1 MIDPPSWGFFRI
13 PDDGEAGKTRDRLR
27 CQHPHI
33 TFDAQI
39 ALADGGRLLE
49 TAPQGLQMLYVN
61 DVTRSSG
68 HQKGLQM
75 LYGNDVTRSSGHQQG
90 LQILYVRTLTRFA

>member
-1 MIDPPSWGFFRI
+1 MVPTRCNEGGVWRSHGPELFWGAT
-13 PDDGEAGKTRDRLR
+13 GRDQVIVHNYNLI

-49 TAPQGLQMLYVN
+49 TAPQGLQMLY
-61 DVTRSSG
+61 
-68 HQKGLQM
+68 
-75 LYGNDVTRSSGHQQG
+75 GNDVTRTSGHQKG